1 MLSALA
7 AAFLCE
13 SSSRTSF
20 PQLQQWLG
28 FFWPWPTYAGPQ
40 FCSLFTGGNN
50 TYLPHRHGVRMSFVI
65 ACKMLWDSLEEDAV
79 WKEMHKEIHQLS
91 LKIRDVEAPQGCKFG
106 WNLTKVV
113 KMESLLVLYGG
124 WGGVVELLKIWS
136 SSYYRERFKWE
147 LDQTLKYLRGL
158 LLFFFWYCCCYYLLF
173 LRYWDQMACTIH
185 GASVLNTTMQC
196 WPWSHLTL
204 TVLVECLLLWSVYAT
219 K

>member
-40 FCSLFTGGNN
+40 FCSIFTGGNN
-50 TYLPHRHGVRMSFVI
+50 TYLPHRHGVRLSFII

-124 WGGVVELLKIWS
+124 GGCVVCMNCLKSDPVPIIGKDLSGSWTKHLSISEGSCYFFLVLL
-136 SSYYRERFKWE
+136 
-147 LDQTLKYLRGL
+147 L
-158 LLFFFWYCCCYYLLF
+158 LLFVILKVLRSKGLYHPWCIRSEHYNAMLTMVTFDIDCIGWVFVTLKCVCY
-173 LRYWDQMACTIH
+173 
-185 GASVLNTTMQC
+185 
-196 WPWSHLTL
+196 
-204 TVLVECLLLWSVYAT
+204 
-219 K
+219 